1 MSKDYVVVT
10 CVSQFRSKYVI
21 HKDDLQ
27 KLNPDS
33 PVDIDW
39 AAEAVIAE
47 EIEEFSQ
54 LHLGEII
61 IDTTEVTEID
71 MINMFRTENDYLAD
85 KNDIEIVN
93 FVRGSIKV

>member
-10 CVSQFRSKYVI
+10 CVNQFRSKYVI

-27 KLNPDS
+27 NLNPDN
-33 PVDIDW
+33 PVEIDW

-54 LHLGEII
+54 LHLGERI
-61 IDTTEVTEID
+61 IDTIEVTEDD
-71 MINMFRTENDYLAD
+71 MISMFRTENDYLAD
-85 KNDIEIVN
+85 KNDVEVVN
-93 FVRGSIKV
+93 FVRSSIKV